1 MKKIT
6 RDQVVFAMD
15 KKNTP
20 VLTVDAGEKIFVE
33 TEDCF
38 SHQIVKDSDVL
49 NDDFDYSRVNP
60 ATGPIALNDCQPGDI
75 LAVTIEKITLDSQGA
90 VELYPGWGP
99 LGSRVEKAVTKIV
112 PIADGMVKF
121 NNISLPVRPM
131 IGVIGVAPE
140 GEGVPCGSPG
150 YHGGNMDTVDIV
162 QGSKIYFPVF
172 VSGANLS
179 LGDVHAVMG
188 DGEVCG
194 TGVEIRAEIIIKIDV
209 IKNKCLTHPVLES
222 KDNYYLIN
230 SADTLE
236 EAIRF
241 NTEKVVQFI
250 QEQSMVSWSEAYM
263 LASIATDLKISQVVN
278 PLKTVRTRI
287 PKRIIKEL
295 WPQ

>member
-6 RDQVVFAMD
+6 RDQVIFAMD
-15 KKNTP
+15 KKNSSI
-20 VLTVDAGEKIFVE
+20 LTADAGERILVE

-38 SHQIVKDSDVL
+38 SHQIVQNTDVL
-49 NDDFDYSRVNP
+49 NDSFDYSRVNP

-75 LAVTIEKITLDSQGA
+75 LAVTIEQIKLDSQGV

-99 LGSRVEKAVTKIV
+99 LGNMVKKAETKIV
-112 PIADGMVKF
+112 SISDGMAKF
-121 NNISLPVRPM
+121 NDILLPIRPM

-140 GEGVPCGSPG
+140 GEGVPCGIPG

-162 QGSKIYFPVF
+162 QDSTIYFPVF
-172 VSGANLS
+172 VPGANLA

-194 TGVEIRAEIIIKIDV
+194 TGVEIRAEIIIKVDV
-209 IKNKCLTHPVLES
+209 IKDKTLFHPVLEN
-222 KDNYYLIN
+222 KDCYYLIN

-236 EAIRF
+236 EAIRI
-241 NTEKVVQFI
+241 NTEKVVEFI
-250 QEQSMVSWSEAYM
+250 QAQSRTSWPEAYM

-278 PLKTVRTRI
+278 PLKTVRTCI
-287 PKRIIKEL
+287 PKSILKKPWIE
-295 WPQ
+295 

>member
-6 RDQVVFAMD
+6 RDRVVFAMD
-15 KKNTP
+15 KENSP
-20 VLTVDAGEKIFVE
+20 VLTVDSGENILVE

-38 SHQIVKDSDVL
+38 SHQIVQDSDVL
-49 NDDFDYSRVNP
+49 NNDFDYSRVNP
-60 ATGPIALNDCQPGDI
+60 ATGPIFVNNCQPGDI
-75 LAVTIEKITLDSQGA
+75 LAVTIEQIKLDSQGA

-99 LGSRVEKAVTKIV
+99 LGNQVKKAKTKII
-112 PIADGMVKF
+112 PIADDMAKF
-121 NNISLPVRPM
+121 NHFSLSIRPM

-140 GEGVPCGSPG
+140 GEAVPCGSPG
-150 YHGGNMDTVDIV
+150 FHGGNMDTVDIM

-194 TGVEIRAEIIIKIDV
+194 TGVEIRAEVTIEVDV
-209 IKNKCLTHPVLES
+209 LKNIALSHPILES

-236 EAIRF
+236 EAIQI

-250 QEQSMVSWSEAYM
+250 QQHSGTSWSEAYM

-287 PKRIIKEL
+287 PKSIIEKS
-295 WPQ
+295 WPE

>member
-1 MKKIT
+1 MKKIN
-6 RDQVVFAMD
+6 RDQVVFTMD
-15 KKNTP
+15 KENIP
-20 VLTVDAGEKIFVE
+20 VLTVNPGDTILLE

-38 SHQIVKDSDVL
+38 SHQIVQDSDVL

-60 ATGPIALNDCQPGDI
+60 ATGPIFINNCQPGDI
-75 LAVTIEKITLDSQGA
+75 LAVTIEQITLDSQGA

-99 LGSRVEKAVTKIV
+99 LGDKVKKAETKIV
-112 PIADGMVKF
+112 PIVDDMAKLNDIF
-121 NNISLPVRPM
+121 LPIRPM
-131 IGVIGVAPE
+131 IGVIGVAPD
-140 GEGVPCGSPG
+140 GEAVPCGSPG
-150 YHGGNMDTVDIV
+150 FHGGNMDTVDIV
-162 QGSKIYFPVF
+162 QGSKLYFTVF

-194 TGVEIRAEIIIKIDV
+194 TGVEIRAEIMIRVEV
-209 IKNKCLTHPVLES
+209 IKNKALSHPLLES

-236 EAIRF
+236 EAIRI

-250 QEQSMVSWSEAYM
+250 QQQSGTSWSEAYM

-287 PKRIIKEL
+287 PKNIIKKS